1 MATKRPTGARTK
13 ESPNHVEG
21 SAFDSTQ
28 PLVIP
33 KGLPLARRNRVK
45 TLLEQNPYLGQS
57 QVPGVVR
64 LVRLYEQFDALM
76 EELDIQGVM
85 TENGNGLPTVNP
97 IYSAVAK
104 VQSAVLAQERSLA
117 ITIPS
122 RTESVPKGD
131 RKAKLA
137 PPKGSKK
144 PVANFAPK
152 LRLA

>member
-1 MATKRPTGARTK
+1 MPGA
-13 ESPNHVEG
+13 
-21 SAFDSTQ
+21 
-28 PLVIP
+28 I
-33 KGLPLARRNRVK
+33 
-45 TLLEQNPYLGQS
+45 
-57 QVPGVVR
+57 R
-64 LVRLYEQFDALM
+64 LIKLYVQFDVLM

-85 TENGNGLPTVNP
+85 TKNGNDIEAVNP
-97 IYSAVAK
+97 VYGAVSK
-104 VQSAVLAQERSLA
+104 IQSAILAQERALA
-117 ITIPS
+117 ITVPS